1 MIVLKCLPLH
11 MLLGRVLYIALSTL
25 DILQIMPLNACIGFG
40 IVFGIGIAQHYTLD
54 ILLTSMTGSVA
65 SITVMESAKRAIMP
79 LVPLKRKGWNV
90 QLFNHYGRRR
100 KSTGMF
106 LQT

>member
-11 MLLGRVLYIALSTL
+11 MLLGRVLHIALSTL

-54 ILLTSMTGSVA
+54 ILLTYMTGSVA

-79 LVPLKRKGWNV
+79 PPPKRKVWNV
-90 QLFNHYGRRR
+90 QLFNHYGRCCQSR
-100 KSTGMF
+100 GLF
-106 LQT
+106 WQT